1 MVGSKQLLIATRMGG
16 GTDRE
21 REEGGELVVTS
32 LKKNLNAP
40 RPSEHPPVRGKK
52 CYCFRCTVYGTST
65 YRLSWG
71 AGTHF

>member
-1 MVGSKQLLIATRMGG
+1 MIGSEQLLIATRIAIRMGG

-32 LKKNLNAP
+32 
-40 RPSEHPPVRGKK
+40 
-52 CYCFRCTVYGTST
+52 YCFRCTVYGTST

>member
-1 MVGSKQLLIATRMGG
+1 MVGSEQLLIATRMGG

-32 LKKNLNAP
+32 
-40 RPSEHPPVRGKK
+40 
-52 CYCFRCTVYGTST
+52 YCFRCTVYGTST